1 MSPAN
6 LTTPGAEIQSWQAVW
21 LESVSQTLAQLGGQS
36 YVVEGF
42 TEKDVA
48 AVDLQTT
55 GSTGHWLRFNLDGEG
70 EITEFAF
77 WLAEPD
83 GLALARLASGGPIES
98 DALFAPEH
106 QEALLS
112 LFQTVA
118 DLAGKLWAG
127 KTGKNATP
135 KWCGRERPAWVPAA
149 QSGIRIKGSSGLV
162 ITIHLW
168 LRRSNGKYSPEIALP
183 RAEKTDGTPPPLESF
198 SDTNLSLL
206 LDVELEVTLRFGQ
219 RQMPLK
225 DILELGPGS
234 VVELD
239 QQVRDPAELLIGRKV
254 VARGNVVVV
263 DGNYGLQITELASPS
278 ERMEFLKR

>member
-1 MSPAN
+1 
-6 LTTPGAEIQSWQAVW
+6 
-21 LESVSQTLAQLGGQS
+21 
-36 YVVEGF
+36 
-42 TEKDVA
+42 
-48 AVDLQTT
+48 
-55 GSTGHWLRFNLDGEG
+55 
-70 EITEFAF
+70 
-77 WLAEPD
+77 
-83 GLALARLASGGPIES
+83 
-98 DALFAPEH
+98 
-106 QEALLS
+106 
-112 LFQTVA
+112 
-118 DLAGKLWAG
+118 
-127 KTGKNATP
+127 
-135 KWCGRERPAWVPAA
+135 
-149 QSGIRIKGSSGLV
+149 
-162 ITIHLW
+162 IHLW
-168 LRRSNGKYSPEIALP
+168 LRRSNGKYPPEIALP
-183 RAEKTDGTPPPLESF
+183 RAEKADGTPPPLESF

>member
-1 MSPAN
+1 MSSTN
-6 LTTPGAEIQSWQAVW
+6 LTSPDAEIQSWQAAW
-21 LESVSQTLAQLGGQS
+21 LGSVSQTLAQLGGQS
-36 YVVEGF
+36 YTVEGF

-48 AVDLQTT
+48 AADLQTI

-70 EITEFAF
+70 EIAEFAF
-77 WLAEPD
+77 WLADPD
-83 GLALARLASGGPIES
+83 GLALAQLASGSPIES

-106 QEALLS
+106 QDALLS
-112 LFQTVA
+112 LFQTIA
-118 DLAGKLWAG
+118 DAAGKLWMG
-127 KTGKNATP
+127 KTGKSIAI
-135 KWCGRERPAWVPAA
+135 KWCGRERPTWPPAA
-149 QSGIRIKGSSGLV
+149 QSGVRIKGPSGLV

-168 LRRSNGKYSPEIALP
+168 LRRSDGKYPPGIALP
-183 RAEKTDGTPPPLESF
+183 HAERNDGAPPPLESF

-206 LDVELEVTLRFGQ
+206 LDVELDVTLRFGQ
-219 RQMPLK
+219 KQMPLK

-234 VVELD
+234 VIELD

-278 ERMEFLKR
+278 ERIEFLKR

>member
-1 MSPAN
+1 MSSTN
-6 LTTPGAEIQSWQAVW
+6 LTSPDAEIQSWQAAW

-36 YVVEGF
+36 YAVEGF
-42 TEKDVA
+42 TEKDIA

-70 EITEFAF
+70 EI
-77 WLAEPD
+77 
-83 GLALARLASGGPIES
+83 
-98 DALFAPEH
+98 
-106 QEALLS
+106 
-112 LFQTVA
+112 A
-118 DLAGKLWAG
+118 DFAGKLWAG

-135 KWCGRERPAWVPAA
+135 KWCGRERPAWAPAA
-149 QSGIRIKGSSGLV
+149 QSGIRIKGSSGLI

-168 LRRSNGKYSPEIALP
+168 LRRSNGKYPPEIALP
-183 RAEKTDGTPPPLESF
+183 RAEKADGTPPPLESF

-278 ERMEFLKR
+278 ERIEFLKR